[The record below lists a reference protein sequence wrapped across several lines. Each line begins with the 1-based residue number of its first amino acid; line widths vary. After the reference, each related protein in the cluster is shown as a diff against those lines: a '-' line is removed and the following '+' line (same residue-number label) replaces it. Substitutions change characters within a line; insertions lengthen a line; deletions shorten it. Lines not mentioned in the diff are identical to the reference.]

1 MLGTLKNPIFRHLF
15 AAQIVALVGTGLA
28 TVALGLLAWKLAGDN
43 AGAVLG
49 TALAIKMIAYVTL
62 APVAAAVAERLPR
75 RAFLVALDLIRAGII
90 ACLPFVDQVWQIY
103 VLIFFLQAASAGFT
117 PAFQAVIPDVLKDE
131 DDYTNALSLLRLA
144 EDMEQLASPMIAAAL
159 LTVVSFPVLFAG
171 TVVGFCASALLVV
184 TARLPDRVKVEPGH
198 FWMDVTKG
206 IRIYT
211 RTPRLRGLMVME
223 AAVAAAGAMVYVNTV
238 VLVQARLGLGEESVA
253 LAFAGFGA
261 GSMLAAFLLP
271 RILDRLADR
280 PVMIGG
286 AALMVA
292 GVALVPLVTSL
303 AALIAL
309 WAAIGFGF
317 SLTQTPIGRIINRSA
332 REAERGAVFAAQFA
346 LSHACWLVT
355 YPLAGW
361 IGAGAGLTAAA
372 LVLAGIGSLG
382 LVAVLRIWPTQ
393 DASEMAHDHPDLPP
407 DHPHLAEHGPH
418 HAHSFVI
425 DDLHRRW
432 PRAA

>member
-1 MLGTLKNPIFRHLF
+1 MLNTLSNPTFRHLF
-15 AAQIVALVGTGLA
+15 AAQLVALVGTGLA
-28 TVALGLLAWKLAGDN
+28 TVALGLLAWQLAGDN

-62 APVAAAVAERLPR
+62 APVAAAIAERLPR
-75 RAFLVALDLIRAGII
+75 RALLVALDLVRAGVI

-131 DDYTNALSLLRLA
+131 DDYTNALSLLRLT
-144 EDMEQLASPMIAAAL
+144 EDLEQLASPMIAALL
-159 LTVVSFPVLFAG
+159 LTVVSFPILFLG
-171 TVVGFCASALLVV
+171 TVVGFVASALLVV
-184 TARLPDRVKVEPGH
+184 TARLPDRAKREQGH
-198 FWMDVTKG
+198 FWADVTKG
-206 IRIYT
+206 VRIYT
-211 RTPRLRGLMVME
+211 ATPRLRGLMVME

-238 VLVQARLGLGEESVA
+238 VIVQARLGLGEESVA

-286 AALMVA
+286 AGLMVA
-292 GVALVPLVTSL
+292 GVALVPLVGGLLS
-303 AALIAL
+303 LIAL
-309 WAAIGFGF
+309 WALIGFGF

-332 REAERGAVFAAQFA
+332 READRAAVFAAQFA

-361 IGAGAGLTAAA
+361 IGAGAGLSVAA
-372 LVLAGIGSLG
+372 LVLAGVGALG
-382 LVAVLRIWPTQ
+382 LVAVLRIWPAQ
-393 DASEMAHDHPDLPP
+393 DAGVLPHDHPDLPP

-418 HAHSFVI
+418 HSHAVVI

>member
-1 MLGTLKNPIFRHLF
+1 MLSTLRNPTFRHLF

-28 TVALGLLAWKLAGDN
+28 TVALGLLAWQLAGDN

-49 TALAIKMIAYVTL
+49 TALAIKMVAYVTL
-62 APVAAAVAERLPR
+62 APVAAAIAERLPR
-75 RAFLVALDLIRAGII
+75 RAFLVALDLIRAGVI
-90 ACLPFVDQVWQIY
+90 AFLPFVDQVWQVY

-144 EDMEQLASPMIAAAL
+144 EDLEQLASPMLAAAL

-171 TVVGFCASALLVV
+171 TVVGFVASALLVV
-184 TARLPDRVKVEPGH
+184 TARLPGRAAAEPGH
-198 FWMDVTKG
+198 FWADVTKG

-271 RILDRLADR
+271 RILDRLEDR
-280 PVMIGG
+280 PVMISG

-292 GVALVPLVTSL
+292 GVALVPLVGSL
-303 AALIAL
+303 ATLIAL
-309 WAAIGFGF
+309 WAVIGFGF

-332 REAERGAVFAAQFA
+332 READRGAVFAAQFA

-361 IGAGAGLTAAA
+361 IGAGAGLSAAA
-372 LVLAGIGSLG
+372 LTLAVIGAAG
-382 LVAVLRIWPTQ
+382 LAPVLRLWPADDQTVLP
-393 DASEMAHDHPDLPP
+393 HDHPDLPP

-418 HAHSFVI
+418 HAHAVVI

-432 PRAA
+432 PKAA

>member
-1 MLGTLKNPIFRHLF
+1 MLSALRNPTFRHLF
-15 AAQIVALVGTGLA
+15 AAQIVALLGTGLA
-28 TVALGLLAWKLAGDN
+28 TVALGLLAWQLAGDN

-49 TALAIKMIAYVTL
+49 TALAIKMVAYVTL

-75 RAFLVALDLIRAGII
+75 RAFLVALDLIRAGVI

-103 VLIFFLQAASAGFT
+103 VLIFFLQAASAGFA
-117 PAFQAVIPDVLKDE
+117 PAFQAVIPDVLRDE
-131 DDYTNALSLLRLA
+131 DDYINALSLLRLA
-144 EDMEQLASPMIAAAL
+144 EDLEQLASPMIAALL
-159 LTVVSFPVLFAG
+159 LTIVSFPVLFAG
-171 TVVGFCASALLVV
+171 TVVGFVASALLVM
-184 TARLPDRVKVEPGH
+184 TARLPDRVRSEDSH
-198 FWMDVTKG
+198 FWADVTKG

-211 RTPRLRGLMVME
+211 RTSRLRGLMVME

-238 VLVQARLGLGEESVA
+238 VLVQARLGLGEEYVA

-271 RILDRLADR
+271 RILERSTDR

-292 GVALVPLVTSL
+292 GVALVPLVAGLASL
-303 AALIAL
+303 ITL
-309 WAAIGFGF
+309 WALIGFGF

-332 REAERGAVFAAQFA
+332 READRGAVFAAQFA

-361 IGAGAGLTAAA
+361 VGAGAGLSVAA
-372 LVLAGIGSLG
+372 LLLAGIGALG
-382 LVAVLRIWPTQ
+382 LVAVLRIWPAE
-393 DASEMAHDHPDLPP
+393 DDSVLPHDHPDLPP
-407 DHPHLAEHGPH
+407 DHPHRMQHGPH
-418 HAHSFVI
+418 HSHAFVI
-425 DDLHRRW
+425 DELHRRW
-432 PRAA
+432 PKAA

>member
-1 MLGTLKNPIFRHLF
+1 MLKTLRNPTFRHLF
-15 AAQIVALVGTGLA
+15 AAQLVALIGTGLA

-49 TALAIKMIAYVTL
+49 TALAIKMVAYVTL
-62 APVAAAVAERLPR
+62 APVAAAIAERLPR
-75 RAFLVALDLIRAGII
+75 RAFLVALDLIRAGVI

-131 DDYTNALSLLRLA
+131 EDYTNALSLLRLA
-144 EDMEQLASPMIAAAL
+144 EDLEQLASPMIAAAL
-159 LTVVSFPVLFAG
+159 LTVVSFPVLFVG
-171 TVVGFCASALLVV
+171 TVVGFVVSALLVM
-184 TARLPDRVKVEPGH
+184 TARLPDRVRGENSQ
-198 FWMDVTKG
+198 FWADVTKG

-292 GVALVPLVTSL
+292 GVALVPLVASL
-303 AALIAL
+303 ITLIAL
-309 WAAIGFGF
+309 WAIIGFGF

-332 REAERGAVFAAQFA
+332 READRGAVFAAQFA

-361 IGAGAGLTAAA
+361 IGAGAGLTTAA
-372 LVLAGIGSLG
+372 LVLAGVGALG
-382 LVAVLRIWPTQ
+382 LIAVVRIWPAQ
-393 DASEMAHDHPDLPP
+393 DTSDLVHDHPDLPP
-407 DHPHLAEHGPH
+407 DHPHLAEHGSR
-418 HAHSFVI
+418 HAHPFVI

>member
-1 MLGTLKNPIFRHLF
+1 MLSTLRNPTFRHLF
-15 AAQIVALVGTGLA
+15 AAQLVALVGTGLA
-28 TVALGLLAWKLAGDN
+28 TVALGLLAWQLAGDN

-49 TALAIKMIAYVTL
+49 TALAIKMVAYVTL
-62 APVAAAVAERLPR
+62 APVAAAIAERLPR
-75 RAFLVALDLIRAGII
+75 RAFLVALDLIRAGVI

-144 EDMEQLASPMIAAAL
+144 EDLEQLASPMIAALL

-171 TVVGFCASALLVV
+171 TVVGFVASAALVV
-184 TARLPDRVKVEPGH
+184 TARLPDRTRSEDSH
-198 FWMDVTKG
+198 FWADVTKG

-292 GVALVPLVTSL
+292 GVALVPLVGSL
-303 AALIAL
+303 VALIAL
-309 WAAIGFGF
+309 WAIIGFGF

-332 REAERGAVFAAQFA
+332 READRGAVFAAQFA

-372 LVLAGIGSLG
+372 LVLAGIGALG
-382 LVAVLRIWPTQ
+382 LVAVLRIWPAQ
-393 DASEMAHDHPDLPP
+393 DASELAHDHPDLPEG
-407 DHPHLAEHGPH
+407 HPHLAEHGPH

>member
-1 MLGTLKNPIFRHLF
+1 MLNPLRDPTFRHLF
-15 AAQIVALVGTGLA
+15 AAQLVALLGTGLA
-28 TVALGLLAWKLAGDN
+28 TVALGLLAWQLAGDN

-49 TALAIKMIAYVTL
+49 TALAIKMVAYVTL
-62 APVAAAVAERLPR
+62 APVAAAIAERLPR
-75 RAFLVALDLIRAGII
+75 RAFLVVLDLIRAGVI
-90 ACLPFVDQVWQIY
+90 ACLPFVTEVWQVY

-117 PAFQAVIPDVLKDE
+117 PAFQALIPDVLKDE
-131 DDYTNALSLLRLA
+131 DDYTNALSLLRLT
-144 EDMEQLASPMIAAAL
+144 EDLEQLASPILAAL
-159 LTVVSFPVLFAG
+159 FLTVVSFPVLFAG
-171 TVVGFCASALLVV
+171 TVLGFVASALLVV
-184 TARLPDRVKVEPGH
+184 TARLPDRARGEDSH
-198 FWMDVTKG
+198 FWSDVTKG

-238 VLVQARLGLGEESVA
+238 VLVQARLGLGEAAVA

-271 RILDRLADR
+271 RILDHLEDR

-292 GVALVPLVTSL
+292 GVALVPLIASL

-309 WAAIGFGF
+309 WSVIGFGF

-332 REAERGAVFAAQFA
+332 READRGSVFAAQFA

-361 IGAGAGLTAAA
+361 IGAGLGLSIAA
-372 LVLAGIGSLG
+372 LLLATIGALG
-382 LVAVLRIWPTQ
+382 LVAVLRIWPAR
-393 DASEMAHDHPDLPP
+393 DLSVLPHDHPDLPH
-407 DHPHLAEHGPH
+407 DHPHLVEHGHH
-418 HAHSFVI
+418 HAHAVVI
-425 DDLHRRW
+425 DTLHRHW
-432 PRAA
+432 PKSA

>member
-1 MLGTLKNPIFRHLF
+1 MLKTLRNPTFRHLF
-15 AAQIVALVGTGLA
+15 SAQLVALLGTGLA
-28 TVALGLLAWKLAGDN
+28 TVALGLLAWQLAGDN

-75 RAFLVALDLIRAGII
+75 RAFLVTLDLIRAGVI

-144 EDMEQLASPMIAAAL
+144 EDLEQLASPMIAAAL

-171 TVVGFCASALLVV
+171 TVVGFVASALLVM
-184 TARLPDRVKVEPGH
+184 TASLPVRVRSENSH
-198 FWMDVTKG
+198 FWADVTKG

-261 GSMLAAFLLP
+261 GSIVAAFLLP
-271 RILDRLADR
+271 RILERLQDR

-286 AALMVA
+286 AGLMVA
-292 GVALVPLVTSL
+292 GVALVPLVGGLTS
-303 AALIAL
+303 LIAL
-309 WAAIGFGF
+309 WALIGFGF
-317 SLTQTPIGRIINRSA
+317 SVTQTPIGRIINRSA
-332 REAERGAVFAAQFA
+332 READRGAVFAAQFA

-361 IGAGAGLTAAA
+361 VGAGAGLSVAA
-372 LVLAGIGSLG
+372 LTLAAIGAAG
-382 LVAVLRIWPTQ
+382 LAAVLWLWP
-393 DASEMAHDHPDLPP
+393 ASDQTVLPHDHPELPP
-407 DHPHLAEHGPH
+407 GHPHLAEHGPH
-418 HAHSFVI
+418 HAHAVVI
-425 DDLHRRW
+425 DEFHRRW
-432 PRAA
+432 PKAA

>member
-1 MLGTLKNPIFRHLF
+1 MLKTLKNPTFRHLF

-49 TALAIKMIAYVTL
+49 TALAIKMVAYVTL
-62 APVAAAVAERLPR
+62 APVAAAIAERLPR
-75 RAFLVALDLIRAGII
+75 RAFLVALDLIRAAVI

-144 EDMEQLASPMIAAAL
+144 EDLEQLASPMIAALL

-171 TVVGFCASALLVV
+171 TVVGFVASALLVV
-184 TARLPDRVKVEPGH
+184 TARLPGRAQVEPGH
-198 FWMDVTKG
+198 FWADVTKG

-238 VLVQARLGLGEESVA
+238 VLVQARLGFGEESVA

-292 GVALVPLVTSL
+292 GVALVPLVGSL
-303 AALIAL
+303 AVLIAL
-309 WAAIGFGF
+309 WAVIGFGF

-332 REAERGAVFAAQFA
+332 READRGAVFAAQFA

-418 HAHSFVI
+418 HAHAFVI

>member
-1 MLGTLKNPIFRHLF
+1 MLKTLRNPTFRHLF

-28 TVALGLLAWKLAGDN
+28 TVALGLLAWQLAGDN

-49 TALAIKMIAYVTL
+49 TALAIKMVAYVTL
-62 APVAAAVAERLPR
+62 APVAAAAAERLPR
-75 RAFLVALDLIRAGII
+75 RAFLVALDLIRAGVI
-90 ACLPFVDQVWQIY
+90 AFLPFVTEVWQIY

-131 DDYTNALSLLRLA
+131 DDYTNALSLLRLT
-144 EDMEQLASPMIAAAL
+144 EDLEQLASPMLAALL

-171 TVVGFCASALLVV
+171 TVIGFVASALLVL
-184 TARLPDRVKVEPGH
+184 TARLPDRVRGEDSH
-198 FWMDVTKG
+198 FWTDVTKG

-238 VLVQARLGLGEESVA
+238 VLVQARLGLGEEAVA

-271 RILDRLADR
+271 RILERLADR

-286 AALMVA
+286 AGLMVA
-292 GVALVPLVTSL
+292 GVALVPLVGSL

-317 SLTQTPIGRIINRSA
+317 SLTQTPIGRIIKRSA
-332 REAERGAVFAAQFA
+332 READRGAVFAAQFA

-361 IGAGAGLTAAA
+361 IGSGVGLSAAA
-372 LVLAGIGSLG
+372 LVLASIGAAG
-382 LVAVLRIWPTQ
+382 LVAVLRLWPAADT
-393 DASEMAHDHPDLPP
+393 AVLPHKHPDLPP
-407 DHPHLAEHGPH
+407 DHPHLSEDGSH
-418 HAHSFVI
+418 HSHVFVI

-432 PRAA
+432 PTAA

>member
-1 MLGTLKNPIFRHLF
+1 MLSTLRNPTFRHLF

-28 TVALGLLAWKLAGDN
+28 TVALGLLAWKLAGDD

-49 TALAIKMIAYVTL
+49 TALAIKMVAYVTL
-62 APVAAAVAERLPR
+62 APVAAAIAERLPR
-75 RAFLVALDLIRAGII
+75 RAFLVGLDLIRACVI
-90 ACLPFVDQVWQIY
+90 AFLPFVDQVWQVY
-103 VLIFFLQAASAGFT
+103 VLIFLLQAASAGFT

-144 EDMEQLASPMIAAAL
+144 EDMEQLASPLLAALL
-159 LTVVSFPVLFAG
+159 LTVVSFPLLFAG
-171 TVVGFCASALLVV
+171 TVAGFLASAALVV
-184 TARLPDRVKVEPGH
+184 SARLPDRAADKPGH
-198 FWMDVTKG
+198 FWADVTKG

-238 VLVQARLGLGEESVA
+238 VLVQARLGLGEEFVA
-253 LAFAGFGA
+253 IAFAGFGT
-261 GSMLAAFLLP
+261 GSMVAAFLLP
-271 RILDRLADR
+271 RILDRLQDR

-286 AALMVA
+286 AALMVT
-292 GVALVPLVTSL
+292 GVALVPLAGSL
-303 AALIAL
+303 PALIAL
-309 WAAIGFGF
+309 WSVIGFGF

-332 REAERGAVFAAQFA
+332 HEADRGAVFAAQFA

-361 IGAGAGLTAAA
+361 IGAGAGVSVAA
-372 LVLAGIGSLG
+372 LVLAAIGATG
-382 LVAVLRIWPTQ
+382 LVAVLRLWPADDRTVLP
-393 DASEMAHDHPDLPP
+393 HTHPDLPP
-407 DHPHLAEHGPH
+407 DHPHLAGPGPH
-418 HAHSFVI
+418 HAHVLVI

-432 PRAA
+432 PTEA

>member
-1 MLGTLKNPIFRHLF
+1 MLRTLHNPTFRHLF
-15 AAQIVALVGTGLA
+15 AAQLVALVGTGLA
-28 TVALGLLAWKLAGDN
+28 TVALGLLAWQLAGDN

-49 TALAIKMIAYVTL
+49 TALGIKMVAYVTL
-62 APVAAAVAERLPR
+62 APLAAAIAERLPR
-75 RAFLVALDLIRAGII
+75 RAFLVALDLVRAGVI
-90 ACLPFVDQVWQIY
+90 ACLPFVDQVWQVY

-144 EDMEQLASPMIAAAL
+144 EDLEQLASPMLAALL

-171 TVVGFCASALLVV
+171 TVAGFVASALLVV
-184 TARLPDRVKVEPGH
+184 TTRLPKRKRADDSR
-198 FWMDVTKG
+198 FWADVTKG
-206 IRIYT
+206 IRIYI

-223 AAVAAAGAMVYVNTV
+223 AAVAAAGAMIYVNTV

-271 RILDRLADR
+271 RILNRMQDR

-292 GVALVPLVTSL
+292 GVALVPLVASL
-303 AALIAL
+303 ASLVVL
-309 WAAIGFGF
+309 WALIGFGF

-332 REAERGAVFAAQFA
+332 READRGAVFAAQFA
-346 LSHACWLVT
+346 LSHACWLVA

-361 IGAGAGLTAAA
+361 VGAGAGLSVAAV
-372 LVLAGIGSLG
+372 LLAGIGALG
-382 LVAVLRIWPTQ
+382 LVATLRIWPAQ
-393 DASEMAHDHPDLPP
+393 DERVLSHDHPDLPP
-407 DHPHLAEHGPH
+407 DHPHLAQHGAH
-418 HAHSFVI
+418 HSHAFVI

-432 PRAA
+432 PKAA

>member
-1 MLGTLKNPIFRHLF
+1 MLHTLRNPTFRHLF
-15 AAQIVALVGTGLA
+15 AAQIVALLGTGLA
-28 TVALGLLAWKLAGDN
+28 TVALGLLAWQLAGDT

-49 TALAIKMIAYVTL
+49 TALAIKMVAYVTL

-75 RAFLVALDLIRAGII
+75 RAFLVTLDLLRAGVI
-90 ACLPFVDQVWQIY
+90 ACLPFVDQIWQVY

-131 DDYTNALSLLRLA
+131 DDYTNALSLLRLS
-144 EDMEQLASPMIAAAL
+144 EDLEQLASPMIAALL

-171 TVVGFCASALLVV
+171 TVVGFVASAMLVL
-184 TARLPDRVKVEPGH
+184 TARLPDRARAEGSA
-198 FWMDVTKG
+198 FWADVTKG

-238 VLVQARLGLGEESVA
+238 VLVQARLGLAEEAVA

-271 RILDRLADR
+271 RLLDRMADR

-292 GVALVPLVTSL
+292 GVALVPLIGSL
-303 AALIAL
+303 AALIML
-309 WAAIGFGF
+309 WAVIGFGF

-332 REAERGAVFAAQFA
+332 READRGAVFAAQFA

-361 IGAGAGLTAAA
+361 VGAGAGLSVAA
-372 LVLAGIGSLG
+372 LGLAGVGALG
-382 LVAVLRIWPTQ
+382 LIAVLRIWPDQ
-393 DASEMAHDHPDLPP
+393 DDTILTHDHPDLPP
-407 DHPHLAEHGPH
+407 DHPHLRQHGPH
-418 HAHSFVI
+418 HAHAFVI

-432 PRAA
+432 PKAA

>member
-1 MLGTLKNPIFRHLF
+1 MLIPLRNPTFRHLF
-15 AAQIVALVGTGLA
+15 AAQLVALVGTGLA
-28 TVALGLLAWKLAGDN
+28 TVALGLLAWHLAGDD

-49 TALAIKMIAYVTL
+49 TALAIKMVAYVTL
-62 APVAAAVAERLPR
+62 APVAAAIAERLPR
-75 RAFLVALDLIRAGII
+75 RAFLVTLDMIRAGVIG
-90 ACLPFVDQVWQIY
+90 CLPFVDQVWQIY

-117 PAFQAVIPDVLKDE
+117 PAFQAVIPDVLEEE

-144 EDMEQLASPMIAAAL
+144 EDLEQLASPMIAALL

-171 TVVGFCASALLVV
+171 TVVGFVASALLVV
-184 TARLPDRVKVEPGH
+184 TARLPDRAQVEPGH
-198 FWMDVTKG
+198 FWVDVTKG

-261 GSMLAAFLLP
+261 GSMLAASLLP
-271 RILDRLADR
+271 RILVRLADR

-286 AALMVA
+286 AALMVT
-292 GVALVPLVTSL
+292 GVALVPLVGSL
-303 AALIAL
+303 VALIAL
-309 WAAIGFGF
+309 WAVIGFGF

-332 REAERGAVFAAQFA
+332 READRGAVFAAQFA

-361 IGAGAGLTAAA
+361 IGAGAGLNAAA
-372 LVLAGIGSLG
+372 LVLAAVGAVG
-382 LVAVLRIWPTQ
+382 LVAVLRIWPTK
-393 DASEMAHDHPDLPP
+393 DASELVHDHSDLPL
-407 DHPHLAEHGPH
+407 DHPHLAEYGPR
-418 HAHSFVI
+418 HAHAFVI
-425 DDLHRRW
+425 DELHRRW

>member
-1 MLGTLKNPIFRHLF
+1 MLNTLRNPTFRHLF
-15 AAQIVALVGTGLA
+15 AAQIVALLGTGLA
-28 TVALGLLAWKLAGDN
+28 TVALGLLAWQLAGDK

-62 APVAAAVAERLPR
+62 APLAAAVAERLPR
-75 RAFLVALDLIRAGII
+75 RAFLVALDLIRAGVIG
-90 ACLPFVDQVWQIY
+90 CLPFVDQVWQIY

-117 PAFQAVIPDVLKDE
+117 PTFQAVIPDVLKDE

-144 EDMEQLASPMIAAAL
+144 EDLEQLASPMIAAAL

-171 TVVGFCASALLVV
+171 TVVGFVASALLVM
-184 TARLPDRVKVEPGH
+184 TARLPVRLRSTDGH
-198 FWMDVTKG
+198 FWADVTKG
-206 IRIYT
+206 IRIYI

-223 AAVAAAGAMVYVNTV
+223 AAVASAGAMVYVNTV

-271 RILDRLADR
+271 RILARLVDR

-292 GVALVPLVTSL
+292 GVALVPLVAGLTSL
-303 AALIAL
+303 ITL
-309 WAAIGFGF
+309 WALIGFGF

-332 REAERGAVFAAQFA
+332 READRGAVFAAQFA

-361 IGAGAGLTAAA
+361 VGAGAGLSVAA
-372 LVLAGIGSLG
+372 LLLAGIGAVG
-382 LVAVLRIWPTQ
+382 LVAVLRIWPAE
-393 DASEMAHDHPDLPP
+393 DGSVLPHDHPDLPP
-407 DHPHLAEHGPH
+407 DHPHLSQHGSR
-418 HAHSFVI
+418 HAHAFVI
-425 DDLHRRW
+425 DELHRRW
-432 PRAA
+432 PKAA

>member
-1 MLGTLKNPIFRHLF
+1 MLKTLRNPTFRHLF
-15 AAQIVALVGTGLA
+15 AAQLVALIGTGLA
-28 TVALGLLAWKLAGDN
+28 TVALGLLAWNLAGAN

-49 TALAIKMIAYVTL
+49 TALAIKMVAYVTL

-75 RAFLVALDLIRAGII
+75 RAFLVALDLIRAGVI

-131 DDYTNALSLLRLA
+131 EEYTNALSLLRLA
-144 EDMEQLASPMIAAAL
+144 EDLEQLASPMIVAAL
-159 LTVVSFPVLFAG
+159 LTVFSFPVLFVG
-171 TVVGFCASALLVV
+171 TVVGFVVSALLVV
-184 TARLPDRVKVEPGH
+184 TARLPDRVRGENSQ
-198 FWMDVTKG
+198 FWADVTKG

-261 GSMLAAFLLP
+261 GSMLAALLLP

-292 GVALVPLVTSL
+292 DVALVPLVGSL
-303 AALIAL
+303 ITLIAL
-309 WAAIGFGF
+309 WAIIGFGF

-332 REAERGAVFAAQFA
+332 READRGAVFAAQFA

-361 IGAGAGLTAAA
+361 IGAEAGLTTAA
-372 LVLAGIGSLG
+372 LVLAGVGALG
-382 LVAVLRIWPTQ
+382 LIAVLRIWPAQ
-393 DASEMAHDHPDLPP
+393 DASDVAHDHPDLPP
-407 DHPHLAEHGPH
+407 DHPHLAEHGAH
-418 HAHSFVI
+418 HAHAFVI

>member
-1 MLGTLKNPIFRHLF
+1 MG
-15 AAQIVALVGTGLA
+15 GL
-28 TVALGLLAWKLAGDN
+28 
-43 AGAVLG
+43 
-49 TALAIKMIAYVTL
+49 
-62 APVAAAVAERLPR
+62 PV
-75 RAFLVALDLIRAGII
+75 
-90 ACLPFVDQVWQIY
+90 
-103 VLIFFLQAASAGFT
+103 
-117 PAFQAVIPDVLKDE
+117 PDVLKGE

-144 EDMEQLASPMIAAAL
+144 EDLEQLASPMIAALL

-171 TVVGFCASALLVV
+171 TVVGFVASALLVV
-184 TARLPDRVKVEPGH
+184 TARLPDRVRRENSP
-198 FWMDVTKG
+198 FWADVTKG

-271 RILDRLADR
+271 RILERMADR
-280 PVMIGG
+280 PVMIAG

-292 GVALVPLVTSL
+292 GVALVPLVASL

-309 WAAIGFGF
+309 WALIGFGF

-332 REAERGAVFAAQFA
+332 READRGAVFAAQFA

-361 IGAGAGLTAAA
+361 IGAGAGLSTAA
-372 LVLAGIGSLG
+372 LTLAAIGALG
-382 LVAVLRIWPTQ
+382 LIAVLRIWPANDQ
-393 DASEMAHDHPDLPP
+393 SILPHDHPDLPS
-407 DHPHLAEHGPH
+407 DHPHLAEHGFR
-418 HAHSFVI
+418 HAHAVTI

-432 PRAA
+432 PKAA

>member
-1 MLGTLKNPIFRHLF
+1 MLKTLRSPTFRHLF
-15 AAQIVALVGTGLA
+15 AAQIVALLGTGLA
-28 TVALGLLAWKLAGDN
+28 TVALGLLAWQLAGDN

-49 TALAIKMIAYVTL
+49 TALAIKMIAYVML

-75 RAFLVALDLIRAGII
+75 RAFLVALDLIRASVI

-103 VLIFFLQAASAGFT
+103 VLIFVLQAASAGFT

-144 EDMEQLASPMIAAAL
+144 EDLEQLASPIIAAAL
-159 LTVVSFPVLFAG
+159 LTVVSFPLLFVG
-171 TVVGFCASALLVV
+171 TVVGFVASAFLVM
-184 TARLPDRVKVEPGH
+184 TAGLPVRVRSENNH
-198 FWMDVTKG
+198 FWADVTKG
-206 IRIYT
+206 IRIYI

-238 VLVQARLGLGEESVA
+238 VLVQAQLGLGEESVA

-292 GVALVPLVTSL
+292 GVALVPLVAGL
-303 AALIAL
+303 ASLIAL

-332 REAERGAVFAAQFA
+332 READRGAVFAAQFA

-361 IGAGAGLTAAA
+361 VGAGAGLSVAA
-372 LVLAGIGSLG
+372 LLLAGIGALG
-382 LVAVLRIWPTQ
+382 LVAVLRIWPAE
-393 DASEMAHDHPDLPP
+393 DESVLSHDHPDLPP
-407 DHPHLAEHGPH
+407 DHPHLSQHGRQH
-418 HAHSFVI
+418 SHAFVI

-432 PRAA
+432 PKAA

>member
-1 MLGTLKNPIFRHLF
+1 MLNTLKDTTFRHLF
-15 AAQIVALVGTGLA
+15 AAQIVALLGTGLA
-28 TVALGLLAWKLAGDN
+28 TVALGLLAWQLAGED

-49 TALAIKMIAYVTL
+49 AALAIKMVAYVTL

-75 RAFLVALDLIRAGII
+75 RAFLVALDLIRAGVI
-90 ACLPFVDQVWQIY
+90 ACLPFVDQVWQVY
-103 VLIFFLQAASAGFT
+103 LLIFFLQAASAGFT

-144 EDMEQLASPMIAAAL
+144 EDLEQLASPMIAAAL

-171 TVVGFCASALLVV
+171 TVAGFAASALLVV
-184 TARLPDRVKVEPGH
+184 TARLPDRVRGEAGH
-198 FWMDVTKG
+198 FWADVTKG

-211 RTPRLRGLMVME
+211 ATPRLRGLMVME

-238 VLVQARLGLGEESVA
+238 VLVQARLGLGEEAVA

-271 RILDRLADR
+271 RILARLADR
-280 PVMIGG
+280 PAMIGG
-286 AALMVA
+286 AGLMVA
-292 GVALVPLVTSL
+292 GVALVPLVGSL
-303 AALIAL
+303 AALIGL
-309 WAAIGFGF
+309 WAVIGFGF

-332 REAERGAVFAAQFA
+332 RETDRGAVFAAQFA

-372 LVLAGIGSLG
+372 LVLAGIGAVG
-382 LVAVLRIWPTQ
+382 LVAVLRLWPAR
-393 DASEMAHDHPDLPP
+393 DAADLPHDHPDLAP
-407 DHPHLAEHGPH
+407 DHPHLAEHGPQ
-418 HAHSFVI
+418 HAHAFVI

>member
-1 MLGTLKNPIFRHLF
+1 
-15 AAQIVALVGTGLA
+15 VAGFDA
-28 TVALGLLAWKLAGDN
+28 
-43 AGAVLG
+43 
-49 TALAIKMIAYVTL
+49 TAL
-62 APVAAAVAERLPR
+62 
-75 RAFLVALDLIRAGII
+75 
-90 ACLPFVDQVWQIY
+90 Q
-103 VLIFFLQAASAGFT
+103 
-117 PAFQAVIPDVLKDE
+117 
-131 DDYTNALSLLRLA
+131 
-144 EDMEQLASPMIAAAL
+144 
-159 LTVVSFPVLFAG
+159 
-171 TVVGFCASALLVV
+171 VV
-184 TARLPDRVKVEPGH
+184 TARLPERVRGEDSH
-198 FWMDVTKG
+198 FWADVTKG

-271 RILDRLADR
+271 RILDRMQDR

-286 AALMVA
+286 AVLMVA
-292 GVALVPLVTSL
+292 GVALVPQVGSL

-309 WAAIGFGF
+309 WAVIGFGF

-332 REAERGAVFAAQFA
+332 READRGAVFAAQFA

-361 IGAGAGLTAAA
+361 VGAGAGLSAAA
-372 LVLAGIGSLG
+372 LVLAAVGAVG
-382 LVAVLRIWPTQ
+382 LAAVMHLWPADDQTVLR
-393 DASEMAHDHPDLPP
+393 HDHPDLPP
-407 DHPHLAEHGPH
+407 NHPHLAEHGPH
-418 HAHSFVI
+418 HAHAVVI

-432 PRAA
+432 PKVA

>member
-1 MLGTLKNPIFRHLF
+1 MLATLKNPTFRHLF

-28 TVALGLLAWKLAGDN
+28 TVALGLLAWQLAGDN

-49 TALAIKMIAYVTL
+49 MALAIKMVAYVTL
-62 APVAAAVAERLPR
+62 APLAAAVAERLPR
-75 RAFLVALDLIRAGII
+75 RAFLVALDLIRAGVI
-90 ACLPFVDQVWQIY
+90 ACLPFVDQVWQVY
-103 VLIFFLQAASAGFT
+103 VLIFLLQAASAGFT
-117 PAFQAVIPDVLKDE
+117 PAFQAVIPDVLKNEDE
-131 DDYTNALSLLRLA
+131 YTNALSLLRLA
-144 EDMEQLASPMIAAAL
+144 EDLEQLASPMIAALL

-171 TVVGFCASALLVV
+171 TVVGFVASALLVV
-184 TARLPDRVKVEPGH
+184 TARLPDRARGEASH
-198 FWMDVTKG
+198 FWADVTKG
-206 IRIYT
+206 IHIYIA
-211 RTPRLRGLMVME
+211 TPRLRALMVME

-271 RILDRLADR
+271 RVLERLEDR

-292 GVALVPLVTSL
+292 GVAVVPLVGDLTS
-303 AALIAL
+303 LIAL

-332 REAERGAVFAAQFA
+332 READRAAVFAAQFA

-361 IGAGAGLTAAA
+361 IGAGAGLSVAA
-372 LVLAGIGSLG
+372 LVLAGIGGLG
-382 LVAVLRIWPTQ
+382 LVAVLRLWPVQ
-393 DASEMAHDHPDLPP
+393 DAIDLPHDHPDLTP
-407 DHPHLAEHGPH
+407 DHPHLAERGPH
-418 HAHSFVI
+418 HVHVYVI

-432 PRAA
+432 PRAS

>member
-1 MLGTLKNPIFRHLF
+1 MLGTLKNPTFRHLF

-49 TALAIKMIAYVTL
+49 TALAIKMVAYVTL
-62 APVAAAVAERLPR
+62 APVAAAIAERLPR
-75 RAFLVALDLIRAGII
+75 RAFLVALDLIRAGVI

-144 EDMEQLASPMIAAAL
+144 EDLEQLASPMIAALL

-171 TVVGFCASALLVV
+171 TVVGFVASALLVV
-184 TARLPDRVKVEPGH
+184 TARLPGRAQVEPGH
-198 FWMDVTKG
+198 FWADVTKG

-271 RILDRLADR
+271 RILEQLADR

-292 GVALVPLVTSL
+292 GVALVPLVGSL
-303 AALIAL
+303 AVLIAL
-309 WAAIGFGF
+309 WAVIGFGF

-332 REAERGAVFAAQFA
+332 READRGAVFAAQFA

-361 IGAGAGLTAAA
+361 IGVGAGLTAAA
-372 LVLAGIGSLG
+372 LVLAGIGALG

-393 DASEMAHDHPDLPP
+393 DASEMTHDHPDLPP

-418 HAHSFVI
+418 HAHAFVI